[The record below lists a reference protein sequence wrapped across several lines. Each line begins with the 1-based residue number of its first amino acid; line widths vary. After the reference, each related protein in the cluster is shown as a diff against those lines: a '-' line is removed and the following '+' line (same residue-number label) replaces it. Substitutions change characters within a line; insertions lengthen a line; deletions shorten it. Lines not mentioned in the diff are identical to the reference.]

1 MELALTLLIAT
12 KLSISYWFSSQN
24 YFYKRPQF
32 SSQPR
37 VANANYNFCLK
48 VVKGLLNFLL
58 FSYKD
63 EKEVCSMSGSKFKFY
78 FFFFSVVSMKD
89 IWKSVNPPHY
99 PIRKK
104 CI

>member
-63 EKEVCSMSGSKFKFY
+63 EKAVQKRSMFY
-78 FFFFSVVSMKD
+78 VWQHVQILFLFFFSSFYERHLE
-89 IWKSVNPPHY
+89 I
-99 PIRKK
+99 
-104 CI
+104 C

>member
-12 KLSISYWFSSQN
+12 KFSISYWFSSQN
-24 YFYKRPQF
+24 YFYKQPQF

-48 VVKGLLNFLL
+48 VVKGFLNVLL

-63 EKEVCSMSGSKFKFY
+63 EKAVQKRSVFY
-78 FFFFSVVSMKD
+78 VWRQVQILFLFFFLSLDSMKD
-89 IWKSVNPPHY
+89 I
-99 PIRKK
+99 
-104 CI
+104 